1 MVIASDV
8 TSLSWHSNFNFINW
22 NPSLRLRNL
31 QQRKS
36 ELLTNFSVTLSG
48 FKWCVWLP
56 SANFIRSLI
65 GQWMTTS
72 FEMSLYLQERQRPYE
87 PSMLQSPPQN
97 ASRLT
102 FKSRLI
108 LFTKSRRKF
117 IEKHTAVYKNKP
129 LKSSVTELLALD
141 LIYDIVMQIFCP
153 YVSEIYLTINK

>member
-1 MVIASDV
+1 
-8 TSLSWHSNFNFINW
+8 
-22 NPSLRLRNL
+22 
-31 QQRKS
+31 
-36 ELLTNFSVTLSG
+36 
-48 FKWCVWLP
+48 
-56 SANFIRSLI
+56 
-65 GQWMTTS
+65 MTTS

-97 ASRLT
+97 ASHLT
-102 FKSRLI
+102 FMSRLI
-108 LFTKSRRKF
+108 LFTKSRWKF